1 MTTRHYSIGLLSI
14 LGSLLLMGQA
24 AIAGESVVFKILAV
38 NPSETES
45 KQVTIHGV
53 LPPEVKAENVLDA
66 DGLSVEYDQQMGA
79 SVLNGTV
86 TLKPKGSIIKKILI
100 EDVWVIPDAQF
111 DRLEREVDDILT
123 KLAGTSFAERGQ
135 LMADAIHRHVK
146 ELHERQGAPFL
157 DPQQHISSY
166 RDDLK
171 AMQLVETDMVSL
183 RQLMVM
189 AALEPSSQSAMSGA
203 AASAGAASSSPER
216 GSLSILTTWR
226 IIFLILGL
234 LGFISLSFFLVWQRQ
249 LKVQLSKQAAQE
261 PSSGDAAG
269 DLFVKNGNG
278 RHAAGAKALPPIPAP
293 VIPSS
298 ELGRPGLQPKSPPT
312 P

>member
-1 MTTRHYSIGLLSI
+1 MMRCLSRSLISI

-24 AIAGESVVFKILAV
+24 AVAGESVVFKILAV

-45 KQVTIHGV
+45 KEVTMKGV
-53 LPPEVKAENVLDA
+53 LPPEVKSENVLDA
-66 DGLSVEYDQQMGA
+66 DGLSVEYDQQLGA
-79 SVLNGTV
+79 YFLNGTV
-86 TLKPKGSIIKKILI
+86 TLKPKGSLVKNVLI

-111 DRLEREVDDILT
+111 DRLEREVDEILT

-135 LMADAIHRHVK
+135 LMADAIRRRVK

-171 AMQLVETDMVSL
+171 TLQLVETDMVSL

-189 AALEPSSQSAMSGA
+189 AALEPTAQSMLAAGGPGA
-203 AASAGAASSSPER
+203 VSANGAER

-249 LKVQLSKQAAQE
+249 LKMQLSKQAAQE
-261 PSSGDAAG
+261 PPSGDAAG
-269 DLFVKNGNG
+269 GLFVKNGNG
-278 RHAAGAKALPPIPAP
+278 QHAEGTKALPPM
-293 VIPSS
+293 SS
-298 ELGRPGLQPKSPPT
+298 PELGRPGLQPKSPLSP
-312 P
+312 